1 MTMYAVFRTV
11 DIFLWVV
18 RTAILAY
25 WLLTLLRFNNRL
37 MQLLAKFVYP
47 FVVPFRR
54 PAMWVMRRTGLPIDF
69 TIWFSVIGISIAK
82 ELLWMLYWRVFFPMG
97 L

>member
-18 RTAILAY
+18 RTAILTN

-69 TIWFSVIGISIAK
+69 TIWFSVIGISIAN

>member
-1 MTMYAVFRTV
+1 MYAVFRTV

-25 WLLTLLRFNNRL
+25 WLMTFLRFNNRFL
-37 MQLLAKFVYP
+37 QLLAKFVYP
-47 FVVPFRR
+47 FVLPFRR

-69 TIWFSVIGISIAK
+69 TIWFSVIGISIANQ
-82 ELLWMLYWRVFFPMG
+82 LLWYVYARVFAPMG

>member
-54 PAMWVMRRTGLPIDF
+54 PAMWVMRRTGLPFDF
-69 TIWFSVIGISIAK
+69 TLLFSVIGITAVNR
-82 ELLWMLYWRVFFPMG
+82 LLWFAYGLMG
-97 L
+97 IL

>member
-37 MQLLAKFVYP
+37 M
-47 FVVPFRR
+47 
-54 PAMWVMRRTGLPIDF
+54 
-69 TIWFSVIGISIAK
+69 
-82 ELLWMLYWRVFFPMG
+82 
-97 L
+97 